1 MLFVLRV
8 DASHGHTDTHLHI
21 QTQTYTCTCT
31 CTQLTIIVVRSY
43 RAESILRRG
52 SLDAFSI
59 EESQKLSL
67 FFASN
72 NSITMLLKKSLE
84 EVCVCMSCVCVY
96 VDDIRVT
103 YS

>member
-1 MLFVLRV
+1 MCVCVCVCAHVRVCVCVCVHVICHDVPFSCLF
-8 DASHGHTDTHLHI
+8 
-21 QTQTYTCTCT
+21 
-31 CTQLTIIVVRSY
+31 

-72 NSITMLLKKSLE
+72 NSITMLLKKNLE
-84 EVCVCMSCVCVY
+84 EVS
-96 VDDIRVT
+96 
-103 YS
+103 

>member
-1 MLFVLRV
+1 MYINATIAFIIASQELMECSLFPAVT
-8 DASHGHTDTHLHI
+8 S
-21 QTQTYTCTCT
+21 
-31 CTQLTIIVVRSY
+31 

-72 NSITMLLKKSLE
+72 NSITMLLKKNLE
-84 EVCVCMSCVCVY
+84 EVHHLE
-96 VDDIRVT
+96 
-103 YS
+103 

>member
-1 MLFVLRV
+1 ML
-8 DASHGHTDTHLHI
+8 HTH
-21 QTQTYTCTCT
+21 TQTHTHAYKQRHT
-31 CTQLTIIVVRSY
+31 LTIIVVRSY

>member
-1 MLFVLRV
+1 MYIN
-8 DASHGHTDTHLHI
+8 LHI
-21 QTQTYTCTCT
+21 FYCIYNC
-31 CTQLTIIVVRSY
+31 IMFIVPS

-72 NSITMLLKKSLE
+72 NSITMLLKKNLE
-84 EVCVCMSCVCVY
+84 EVHHLE
-96 VDDIRVT
+96 
-103 YS
+103 